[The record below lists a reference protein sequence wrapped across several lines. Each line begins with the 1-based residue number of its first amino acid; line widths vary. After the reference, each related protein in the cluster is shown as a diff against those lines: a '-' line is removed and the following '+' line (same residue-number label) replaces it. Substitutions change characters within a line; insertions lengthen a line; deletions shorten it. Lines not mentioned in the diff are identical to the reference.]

1 MKEEII
7 EKEGELLNYL
17 LNKFNKMS
25 RNSVKN
31 LLKKEQ
37 IVVNGKVITQFNY
50 MLKKGDK
57 ISFDGKRSENGL
69 KIIYEDDLFLAIDKV
84 HNLLTVASDHEKEKT
99 AFVQVSKYVKQKNDR
114 NKIFVLH
121 RLDKDTSGVIIF
133 CKDEKIKNDLQDK
146 WNDIVTKREYIAVVE
161 GKIEKKE
168 GEIRSYLKEDLKSK
182 MVYPTSKENGKLAIT
197 KYKVLKQNDKY
208 SLIKVEL
215 LTGRKNQIRVHFKE
229 LRHPLVGDKKYGA
242 VSDPLKRLCLH
253 ASEITFEYEKK
264 EYLFKSKRSNIFDS
278 LIK

>member
-25 RNSVKN
+25 RNNVKN

-99 AFVQVSKYVKQKNDR
+99 AFVQVSKYVKQKNGR

-121 RLDKDTSGVIIF
+121 RLDKDTSGVLIF

-182 MVYPTSKENGKLAIT
+182 MVYPTSNENGKLAIT

>member
-1 MKEEII
+1 
-7 EKEGELLNYL
+7 
-17 LNKFNKMS
+17 MS

-121 RLDKDTSGVIIF
+121 RLDKDTSGVLIF

-208 SLIKVEL
+208 SLI
-215 LTGRKNQIRVHFKE
+215 
-229 LRHPLVGDKKYGA
+229 
-242 VSDPLKRLCLH
+242 VSRRSPPRGTRPPAAP
-253 ASEITFEYEKK
+253 ASA
-264 EYLFKSKRSNIFDS
+264 SRPRRCSSRSRS
-278 LIK
+278 RARSW

>member
-121 RLDKDTSGVIIF
+121 RLDKDTSGVLIF